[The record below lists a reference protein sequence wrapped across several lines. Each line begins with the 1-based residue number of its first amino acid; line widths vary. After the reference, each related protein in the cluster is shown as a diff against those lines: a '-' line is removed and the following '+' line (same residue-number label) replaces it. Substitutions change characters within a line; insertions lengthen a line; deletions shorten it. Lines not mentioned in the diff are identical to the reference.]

1 MNVAK
6 SALHG
11 CEKVVLEGHI
21 KPFDKTYG
29 ILKFTE
35 NKIRHNPKKSIKI
48 NRDVYKRQDF
58 ILVFRALLNRL
69 DCIIFSNCYRLSEIA
84 FSNLCDM
91 Q

>member
-35 NKIRHNPKKSIKI
+35 NKIRHNPKKSIKSI
-48 NRDVYKRQDF
+48 GVAVYNRKTY
-58 ILVFRALLNRL
+58 
-69 DCIIFSNCYRLSEIA
+69 
-84 FSNLCDM
+84 
-91 Q
+91 